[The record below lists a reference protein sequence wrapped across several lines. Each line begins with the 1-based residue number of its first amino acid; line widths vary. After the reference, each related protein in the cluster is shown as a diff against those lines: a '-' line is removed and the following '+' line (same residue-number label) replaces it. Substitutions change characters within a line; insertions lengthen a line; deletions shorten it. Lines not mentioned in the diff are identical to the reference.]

1 MSEYTLSAETL
12 GGDVPALRLAS
23 AGAAADAP
31 LVIVLH
37 PLGSR
42 KEKMLPGLLAFAGAG
57 FQAVAIDAALHGERP
72 DAAEREARLQADFLG
87 ASAAMIEGTA
97 RDVSRVLDALGAERA
112 GIHGISLGGYTVFA
126 ALLTE
131 PRLVAASSAIG
142 SPDWAGPLRA
152 YGLGPGNPLYD
163 RAAATSPLTLL
174 PSVLPPRPL
183 LMQHGNLDET
193 VPADGV
199 LALEERLRP
208 LYAQAPERLHLELYP
223 GLGHTYPDDMER
235 RAVEWMTRFAQNQ
248 EAVGGS
254 AGAWS
259 AGV

>member
-12 GGDVPALRLAS
+12 AGDLPALLVSPAE
-23 AGAAADAP
+23 AAAADLP

-42 KEKMLPGLLAFAGAG
+42 KEKMLPGLLLFARAG
-57 FQAVAIDAALHGERP
+57 FQAVAIDAEWHGERP
-72 DAAEREARLQADFLG
+72 GAEERDRRLQADFFG

-97 RDVSRVLDALGAERA
+97 RDVSRVLDALQAERA

-131 PRLVAASSAIG
+131 PRLAAASVAIG
-142 SPDWAGPLRA
+142 SPDWAGPVRA

-174 PSVLPPRPL
+174 PDILPPRPL
-183 LMQHGNLDET
+183 LMQHGTLDET

-199 LALEERLRP
+199 AELEKRLRP
-208 LYAQAPERLHLELYP
+208 FYAQFPERLHLELYP
-223 GLGHTYPDDMER
+223 GLGHSYPDEMER
-235 RAVEWMTRFAQNQ
+235 RAVEWISRFR
-248 EAVGGS
+248 EG
-254 AGAWS
+254 
-259 AGV
+259 

>member
-1 MSEYTLSAETL
+1 MSEYTLSAQTL
-12 GGDVPALRLAS
+12 AGDLPALLVFPAE
-23 AGAAADAP
+23 AAAADLP

-42 KEKMLPGLLAFAGAG
+42 KEKMLPGLLAFASAG
-57 FQAVAIDAALHGERP
+57 FQAVAIDAEWHGERSG
-72 DAAEREARLQADFLG
+72 AEERDRRLQADFFG

-97 RDVSRVLDALGAERA
+97 RDVSRVLDALQAERA

-131 PRLVAASSAIG
+131 PRLAAASVAIG
-142 SPDWAGPLRA
+142 SPDWAGPVRA

-174 PSVLPPRPL
+174 PEILPPRPL
-183 LMQHGNLDET
+183 LMQHGTLDET

-199 LALEERLRP
+199 IALEKRLRP
-208 LYAQAPERLHLELYP
+208 FYAQSPERLHLELYP
-223 GLGHTYPDDMER
+223 GLGHSYPDEMER
-235 RAVEWMTRFAQNQ
+235 RAVEWISRFR
-248 EAVGGS
+248 EG
-254 AGAWS
+254 
-259 AGV
+259 